1 MKYIVKDHT
10 QEKEFEFGWFKEAQ
24 DFFYEYRHAN
34 SFSHVTFSK
43 QGWDGNTQSNI
54 IATYYPD

>member
-10 QEKEFEFGWFKEAQ
+10 QEKEFEFSWFKEAQ
-24 DFFYEYRHAN
+24 EFFYEYRQEN
-34 SFSHVTFSK
+34 SFSHITLSK
-43 QGWDGNTQSNI
+43 QGWESNTESNI